1 MGLSFSDNLIP
12 PKGYYCYKKDHTHG
26 NKIMMFQGGVYMN
39 CKYCQKP
46 TKVLNNIEVCND
58 CCTVSFSKDIEP
70 KQKHKLIMDYLN
82 DIQTKR
88 VIRKDYLN
96 DIDKKHR
103 HGIEIKPIEREI
115 LDNIEKFQSIS
126 IDLKGAIMRNSNL
139 NEKKEQNSLY
149 HLLVLSEWLSEF
161 FNTP

>member
-1 MGLSFSDNLIP
+1 
-12 PKGYYCYKKDHTHG
+12 
-26 NKIMMFQGGVYMN
+26 MN

-58 CCTVSFSKDIEP
+58 CCTVSFSKHIAP

-149 HLLVLSEWLSEF
+149 QLLVLSEWLSEF